1 MNLKNINHVVEI
13 LATSPL
19 RQYLEARP
27 YLEDNKSITLF
38 EEERKVLNKID
49 DIIRTRIP
57 EKWESIYLYASVI
70 DVPNKRMTRRNVFL
84 LFSQRYYKEKSS
96 KLL

>member
-1 MNLKNINHVVEI
+1 MISLSEEKNIYAEI
-13 LATSPL
+13 QK
-19 RQYLEARP
+19 R
-27 YLEDNKSITLF
+27 LF
-38 EEERKVLNKID
+38 YI
-49 DIIRTRIP
+49 IP